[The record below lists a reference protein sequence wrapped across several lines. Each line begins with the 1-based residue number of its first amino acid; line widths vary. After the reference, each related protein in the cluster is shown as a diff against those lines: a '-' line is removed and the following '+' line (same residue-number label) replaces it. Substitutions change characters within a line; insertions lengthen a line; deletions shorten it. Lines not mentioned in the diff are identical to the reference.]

1 MFLGGMMKFT
11 PRLWILMIVFML
23 VIFAPSVRDG
33 SALDTTPQSTSTKP
47 KTMHVDIKL
56 FSFKPESLEVPVGT
70 TVIWTNR
77 DAIEHSVTQGTPEKP
92 RGAFD
97 SGFFT
102 QDQTFSFTFTKVGDY
117 PYFCKR
123 HNFMRGEIKVI
134 PTP

>member
-1 MFLGGMMKFT
+1 MKLK
-11 PRLWILMIVFML
+11 PGLWILMMFML
-23 VIFAPSVRDG
+23 VTFAVIRDV
-33 SALDTTPQSTSTKP
+33 SASDTTPRPTLTTP

-77 DAIEHSVTQGTPEKP
+77 DAIEHSVTQGTPERP
-92 RGAFD
+92 GGAFD

-117 PYFCKR
+117 P
-123 HNFMRGEIKVI
+123 
-134 PTP
+134 